1 MEGKR
6 YIILDGKRFHYIW
19 LRDNCLCP
27 KCRDPNSS
35 QKIYDISEAKSP
47 PEPLSVVEQND
58 KIIIT
63 WKEQPIHQSVFPI
76 SWLMAHA
83 NELENPVESSKN
95 IILWNKAQLQKERT
109 VRHEL
114 HNCDSDVWMNQLFSL
129 GFTIVENI
137 KSMAELESFLC
148 SIGPIHETYYG
159 RFIAVKPIKGA
170 EAVDLAFSSVGHP
183 LSPHVDLTY
192 LNVGR
197 VVMFLYCE
205 ENNASGGESIVV
217 DGYRVARDFR
227 QNHPEYFNI
236 LAETPVNFKQFDL
249 HRQYYLSNQTPI
261 LKLNQKGEVSE
272 VYFSHKNFNP
282 NLTFDKVESFYEAYK
297 TFFKYLKSPDY
308 QYCFRLK
315 AGDCLMVQNFR
326 ILHGRKAYDTK
337 YGTRH
342 LEGGFL
348 DWEYFKGRQKFME
361 FNASKKYLEK

>member
-1 MEGKR
+1 MKDER
-6 YIILDGKRFHYIW
+6 CIILDGKRFHYMW

-27 KCRDPNSS
+27 ECRDPNSF
-35 QKIYDISEAKSP
+35 QKIYDISEAKSL
-47 PEPLSVVEQND
+47 PEPLSVVEENE
-58 KIIIT
+58 KLTIT

-83 NELENPVESSKN
+83 NELENPLESSKKM
-95 IILWNKAQLQKERT
+95 ILWNKAQLQKEQT
-109 VRHEL
+109 VRHDL
-114 HNCDSDVWMNQLFSL
+114 HKSDSDVWMNQLFNL
-129 GFTIVENI
+129 GFTIIENI
-137 KSMAELESFLC
+137 KSTKELESFLC

-159 RFIAVKPIKGA
+159 KLIAVKPIKGA

-205 ENNASGGESIVV
+205 ENNASGGESILV

-227 QNHPEYFNI
+227 QKHPEYFQI
-236 LAETPVNFKQFDL
+236 LAETPVHFKQFDS
-249 HRQYYLSNQTPI
+249 HRQYYLSHITPI
-261 LKLNQKGEVSE
+261 LKFNKEGKVSD
-272 VYFSHKNFNP
+272 VYFSHKNFKP
-282 NLTFDKVESFYEAYK
+282 NLTFDKVESFYEAYQ
-297 TFFKYLKSPDY
+297 TFFNYLKSSDY

-326 ILHGRKAYDTK
+326 ILHGRKAYDAN
-337 YGTRH
+337 YGSRH

-348 DWEYFKGRQKFME
+348 DWEYFKARQNFLQFKHL
-361 FNASKKYLEK
+361 YLQE

>member
-1 MEGKR
+1 MVNKNFVT
-6 YIILDGKRFHYIW
+6 IDGKCFHYMW

-27 KCRDPNSS
+27 ECRDSNSF
-35 QKIYDISEAKSP
+35 QKIYDISEAQSP
-47 PEPLSVVEQND
+47 PEPLSIVENND
-58 KIIIT
+58 KLTIT
-63 WKEQPIHQSVFPI
+63 WKEEPIHQSEFSI

-83 NELENPVESSKN
+83 NELEIPLESSRK
-95 IILWNKAQLQKERT
+95 ITLWNKAELRKEGIL
-109 VRHEL
+109 RHDL
-114 HNCDSDVWMNQLFSL
+114 HNCDSDMWMNQLFNL
-129 GFTIVENI
+129 GFTILENI
-137 KSMAELESFLC
+137 KSTKELESFLY

-159 RFIAVKPIKGA
+159 KLIAVKPIKGN

-183 LSPHVDLTY
+183 LLPHVDLTY

-205 ENNASGGESIVV
+205 ENNVSGGESIVV

-236 LAETPVNFKQFDL
+236 LAETPVHFKQFDSL
-249 HRQYYLSNQTPI
+249 RQYYLSNKTPI

-272 VYFSHKNFNP
+272 VYFSHKNFKP
-282 NLTFDKVESFYEAYK
+282 NLIFDKVESFYEAYK

-315 AGDCLMVQNFR
+315 PGDCLMVQNFR
-326 ILHGRKAYDTK
+326 ILHGRKAYDTN
-337 YGTRH
+337 YGFRH

-348 DWEYFKGRQKFME
+348 DWEYFKARQNFRD
-361 FNASKKYLEK
+361 FKKSHLKNI